1 MNVFTPAPLPR
12 TDLDWATLVPLIGH
26 ANRALARYD
35 GLVQALVNPEIFL
48 APLGR
53 REAVLSSR
61 IEGTQ
66 ASLREVLEF
75 EADPREPLGARHHD
89 ILEVINYRDAM
100 RAAVDEL
107 NARPLSLNLLRRAHF
122 VLLDSVRGR
131 DKARSEF
138 RREIVYIAPHGVPI
152 ERASYIPPAA
162 GELPVLLDNF
172 EAFLHIHEPDAIVQ
186 AAIVHAQFELIHPFL
201 DGNGRV
207 GRMLIPLFLYTTGM
221 ISAPAFYV
229 SAYLEAHRDEYY
241 ARLQG
246 LSQADDWQG
255 WVEFFLTAVTRQA
268 EEDTVRAKRILAL
281 YDRMKVVLAE
291 KTRSQFAIQAL
302 DPLFTVPIFSTP
314 QFIRLSR
321 APRASAAR
329 MLGDLVDAGVL
340 AVLRDGRGRRAQIYC
355 FPELLDI
362 IETEL
367 GTPREG
373 SPAEQPEERT
383 LQPVGET

>member
-162 GELPVLLDNF
+162 GERSSRKSGRCSPL
-172 EAFLHIHEPDAIVQ
+172 ARHKK
-186 AAIVHAQFELIHPFL
+186 PF
-201 DGNGRV
+201 
-207 GRMLIPLFLYTTGM
+207 
-221 ISAPAFYV
+221 V
-229 SAYLEAHRDEYY
+229 S
-241 ARLQG
+241 
-246 LSQADDWQG
+246 
-255 WVEFFLTAVTRQA
+255 
-268 EEDTVRAKRILAL
+268 
-281 YDRMKVVLAE
+281 
-291 KTRSQFAIQAL
+291 
-302 DPLFTVPIFSTP
+302 
-314 QFIRLSR
+314 
-321 APRASAAR
+321 
-329 MLGDLVDAGVL
+329 
-340 AVLRDGRGRRAQIYC
+340 
-355 FPELLDI
+355 
-362 IETEL
+362 
-367 GTPREG
+367 
-373 SPAEQPEERT
+373 
-383 LQPVGET
+383 